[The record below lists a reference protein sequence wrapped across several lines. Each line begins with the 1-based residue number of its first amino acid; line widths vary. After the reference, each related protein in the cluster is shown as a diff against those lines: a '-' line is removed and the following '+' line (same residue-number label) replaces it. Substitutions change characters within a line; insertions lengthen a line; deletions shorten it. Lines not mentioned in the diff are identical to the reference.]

1 MRKTERLDQIL
12 IRLGYVTPSQV
23 EAAVQRQAAQGGRI
37 GQNLIDLEL
46 LTEAQLFDAL
56 VEQFRVPTIAVDE
69 NTVDHRLLEKMPPGA
84 LESGLIVP
92 VSWNEEQ
99 KVLSVAVAN
108 PSNEEGIAEVA
119 RAFGA
124 RKVRVSLAPEGLLAD
139 LIMRLRGGESPAVGE
154 DGVRLVALPEL
165 FEPAEEK
172 EEATPTAPPEGV
184 RADRHVVMVA
194 SGPSRKNFLPAVL
207 RSEGFELLVVDDAEA
222 AKDALRVDPEVVL
235 VSRDMEE
242 RWRAWLAKGVVP
254 SPACEVNVF
263 DSVADVL
270 LDTPA
275 PYSAVAQSVRAS
287 VQAIAEARAIAAGVS
302 PPYTLMSTDLDLLA
316 ERVGLGRLARDGMH
330 VGLHLLSP
338 VDTGSSIDPFRSFA
352 ATIELAHRIRFPW
365 PVDRMLKATLGLYLG
380 RIEASAETS
389 GDEVMLAAQV
399 LALVWFRHNLAEAPS
414 EPVAGHEPEAE
425 RDVETETRAALRSLA
440 GRFAPLEV
448 IESYLELL
456 AERER
461 GERVAR
467 RVLLIG
473 ADRIARALVPAL
485 GRVGVEASLVADG
498 VEAQANIESVD
509 PHAILIDH
517 DAVGTEVERV
527 CRVMSMDQSIVFV
540 LTDDSDPALVLNLL
554 DVGVDDVFAP
564 PHDFDLM
571 AARVL
576 RGIRARDAAPAAVAP
591 QGDFSARFE
600 AFSFL
605 DLAQMLAN
613 GMKSVRVD
621 LRRGSGEEA
630 VLFFEKGRPVHATCG
645 ALTGPQAVYY
655 VISWEDDGE
664 FAVND
669 ETEFPAP
676 NLAESVESLLMEGVR
691 LLDESRA

>member
-23 EAAVQRQAAQGGRI
+23 EEAVQRQATHGGRI
-37 GQNLIDLEL
+37 GQNLIDLNA
-46 LTEAQLFDAL
+46 LTEGQLFDAL

-69 NTVDHRLLEKMPPGA
+69 NTVDHALLERMPAAA

-92 VSWNEEQ
+92 VAWNDAQ
-99 KVLSVAVAN
+99 KILSVAVAN

-139 LIMRLRGGESPAVGE
+139 LIMRLKGGESPAVGD

-165 FEPAEEK
+165 FEPPEPTED
-172 EEATPTAPPEGV
+172 EAPVAPPEGA
-184 RADRHVVMVA
+184 RAERYVVMVA

-207 RSEGFELLVVDDAEA
+207 RSEGFELVVADDPEEVR
-222 AKDALRVDPEVVL
+222 DALEVDPEVVL
-235 VSRDMEE
+235 VSAEMED
-242 RWRAWLAKGVVP
+242 RWRGWIEKGVLHP
-254 SPACEVNVF
+254 PACEVNIF
-263 DSVADVL
+263 SSVADVL

-275 PYSAVAQSVRAS
+275 PYGSVAQSVRAS
-287 VQAIAEARAIAAGVS
+287 AQAIAEARAIAAGVS
-302 PPYTLMSTDLDLLA
+302 PPYTLMATDLDLLG

-338 VDTGSSIDPFRSFA
+338 VETGSSIDPFRTFA

-380 RIEASAETS
+380 REEVSAEPAT
-389 GDEVMLAAQV
+389 DEVTLAAQV

-414 EPVAGHEPEAE
+414 EPPAGHEPVAE
-425 RDVETETRAALRSLA
+425 RDVEADTRSALRSLA

-448 IESYLELL
+448 IESYVELL

-467 RVLLIG
+467 RVLLVGDERIG
-473 ADRIARALVPAL
+473 RALGPAL
-485 GRVGVEASLVADG
+485 SRVGVEAKLVPNG
-498 VEAQANIESVD
+498 MEAQSNIEAID
-509 PHAILIDH
+509 PHAIIIDH
-517 DAVGTEVERV
+517 QAVGTEVARIS
-527 CRVMSMDQSIVFV
+527 RILSMDQSSVFV
-540 LTDDSDPALVLNLL
+540 LTDSSDPALVLNLL
-554 DVGVDDVFAP
+554 DVGVGDVFAP
-564 PHDFDLM
+564 PHDFDLI

-576 RGIRARDAAPAAVAP
+576 RGIRAREASPAAVAP
-591 QGDFSARFE
+591 AGDFAARFE

-613 GMKSVRVD
+613 GHKSVRVD

-630 VLFFEKGRPVHATCG
+630 VLYFEKGRPVHATCG

-669 ETEFPAP
+669 ESTFPEP

>member
-23 EAAVQRQAAQGGRI
+23 EQAVQRQAAQGGRI
-37 GQNLIDLEL
+37 GQNLIDLKA

-69 NTVDHRLLEKMPPGA
+69 KTVDRALLERMPAEA

-92 VSWNEEQ
+92 VSWNQEQ
-99 KVLSVAVAN
+99 QVLSVAVAN
-108 PSNEEGIAEVA
+108 PSNEEGIASVA

-124 RKVRVSLAPEGLLAD
+124 RKVRVSLAPEGVLAD
-139 LIMRLRGGESPAVGE
+139 LIMRLRGGESPAVGD

-165 FEPAEEK
+165 FEPSEQEAES
-172 EEATPTAPPEGV
+172 PVPPVEGL
-184 RADRHVVMVA
+184 RADRYVVMVA
-194 SGPSRKNFLPAVL
+194 SGPSRKNFLPAVM
-207 RSEGFELLVVDDAEA
+207 RAEGFELVVVDGPEEVR
-222 AKDALRVDPEVVL
+222 DALEVDPETVL

-242 RWRAWLAKGVVP
+242 RWHSWIAKGVIHP
-254 SPACEVNVF
+254 PACEVNVF

-287 VQAIAEARAIAAGVS
+287 AQAIAEARAIAAGVN
-302 PPYTLMSTDLDLLA
+302 PPYTLMSTDLDLLG

-330 VGLHLLSP
+330 IGLHLLSP

-365 PVDRMLKATLGLYLG
+365 PVDRMLKVTLGLYLD
-380 RIEASAETS
+380 RAEASSES
-389 GDEVMLAAQV
+389 SVDEVMLAAQV
-399 LALVWFRHNLAEAPS
+399 LSLVWFRHNLAEAPS
-414 EPVAGHEPEAE
+414 EPPAGHEPEVE
-425 RDVETETRAALRSLA
+425 RDLEAETRGALRSLA

-448 IESYLELL
+448 IESYVELL

-473 ADRIARALVPAL
+473 GERLSRAVVPAL
-485 GRVGVEASLVADG
+485 GRVGIEASLVANG
-498 VEAQANIESVD
+498 VEAQANIEAVD
-509 PHAILIDH
+509 PQAIIIDH
-517 DAVGTEVERV
+517 QAVGTEVERV
-527 CRVMSMDQSIVFV
+527 CRVMSMDQAIVFV
-540 LTDDSDPALVLNLL
+540 LTDDSDPSLVLNLL

-576 RGIRARDAAPAAVAP
+576 RGIRARDAAPTAVAP
-591 QGDFSARFE
+591 QGDFAARFE
-600 AFSFL
+600 AFSFI

-613 GMKSVRVD
+613 GHKSVRVD
-621 LRRGSGEEA
+621 LRSGAGEEA
-630 VLFFEKGRPVHATCG
+630 VMFFEKGRPVHAECG

-655 VISWEDDGE
+655 VISWEDEGD

-669 ETEFPAP
+669 EVTFPTP
-676 NLAESVESLLMEGVR
+676 NLAESIESLLMEGVR

>member
-12 IRLGYVTPSQV
+12 IRLGYATPSQV
-23 EAAVQRQAAQGGRI
+23 DAAVQRQAAHGGRI
-37 GQNLIDLEL
+37 GQNLIDMNV

-69 NTVDHRLLEKMPPGA
+69 HTVDHRLLEQMPPEA

-92 VSWNEEQ
+92 VSWNDEQ

-108 PSNEEGIAEVA
+108 PSNEDGIAEVA

-124 RKVRVSLAPEGLLAD
+124 RKVRVSLAPEGILAD
-139 LIMRLRGGESPAVGE
+139 LIMRLRGGESPAVGD

-165 FEPAEEK
+165 FEPSEPEEQSQV
-172 EEATPTAPPEGV
+172 PPPEGIRV
-184 RADRHVVMVA
+184 DRYVVMVA

-207 RSEGFELLVVDDAEA
+207 RAEGFELVVVDDPEEVR
-222 AKDALRVDPEVVL
+222 DALEVDPEVVL

-242 RWRAWLAKGVVP
+242 RWRGWIAREVIRPP
-254 SPACEVNVF
+254 SCEVNVF

-275 PYSAVAQSVRAS
+275 PYGAVAQSVRAS
-287 VQAIAEARAIAAGVS
+287 AQAIAEARAIAAGVN
-302 PPYTLMSTDLDLLA
+302 PPYTLMSTDLDLLG

-330 VGLHLLSP
+330 IGLHLLSP

-365 PVDRMLKATLGLYLG
+365 PVDRMLKDTLGLYLG
-380 RIEASAETS
+380 RTDAATGQT

-414 EPVAGHEPEAE
+414 EPTAGHEPEVE
-425 RDVETETRAALRSLA
+425 RDLRAETRTALRSLA
-440 GRFAPLEV
+440 GRFAPLDI

-473 ADRIARALVPAL
+473 SERLSRALVPAL
-485 GRVGVEASLVADG
+485 GRVGVDASLVADG
-498 VEAQANIESVD
+498 VEAQANIEAVD
-509 PHAILIDH
+509 PHAIIIDH
-517 DAVGTEVERV
+517 QAVEPEVERV
-527 CRVMSMDQSIVFV
+527 CRIMSMDQALVFV

-576 RGIRARDAAPAAVAP
+576 RGIRARAAAPAAEAP
-591 QGDFSARFE
+591 QGDFAARFE

-613 GMKSVRVD
+613 GHKSVRVD

-645 ALTGPQAVYY
+645 ALAGPQAVYY
-655 VISWEDDGE
+655 VISWEDDGD
-664 FAVND
+664 FTVND
-669 ETEFPAP
+669 ESNFPAP